1 MPISKEMI
9 ADNGITVSY
18 HKATNLSV
26 DLVNNVATVT
36 VNSYANEQAAINNL
50 PTAWQWRVNVPV
62 DSLAGDSPTLLGEV
76 EQALVADGAAFEGG
90 IPSIDG
96 TVSLEIVKARKN
108 SEITAA
114 RLKADA
120 DHFIYSYTD
129 SDGNAISKDIRTG
142 NKDMI
147 DLLTTNSYITLFG
160 DFDEDWPGGWKAI
173 DNTYVQI
180 ATLDQWKD
188 FFKCMYKTG
197 IANFKKSQ
205 LLKAQI
211 EAATTVEEVA
221 AINW

>member
-26 DLVNNVATVT
+26 DLINNVATVT

-50 PTAWQWRVNVPV
+50 PMAWQWRVHVPV

-76 EQALVADGAAFEGG
+76 ELALTASDAAFEGG
-90 IPSIDG
+90 ILAVDS
-96 TVSLEIVKARKN
+96 TVSLDLMKVRKTA
-108 SEITAA
+108 EITAA

-120 DHFIYSYTD
+120 DHFTYSYADTN
-129 SDGNAISKDIRTG
+129 GGAASKEIRTG

-147 DLLTTNSYITLFG
+147 DLLTTNSYITLMG

-180 ATLDQWKD
+180 TTIEQWKD

-211 EAATTVEEVA
+211 EAATTLEEVA
-221 AINW
+221 SINW

>member
-1 MPISKEMI
+1 MPITKEMI

-18 HKATNLSV
+18 HKATSLSV
-26 DLVNNVATVT
+26 DLLNNVATVT

-50 PTAWQWRVNVPV
+50 PMAWQWRVNVPV
-62 DSLAGDSPTLLGEV
+62 DSLAGDSATLLGEV
-76 EQALVADGAAFEGG
+76 ERALTADGAAFEGG
-90 IPSIDG
+90 ILSIDS
-96 TVSLEIVKARKN
+96 TISLELMKVRKIA
-108 SEITAA
+108 EITAA
-114 RLKADA
+114 RLRADA

-129 SDGNAISKDIRTG
+129 SNGDTVSKDIRTG

-180 ATLDQWKD
+180 TTVEQWKD
-188 FFKCMYKTG
+188 FFKRMYKTG

-211 EAATTVEEVA
+211 EAATTLEEVQ